1 LQIER
6 IFLVFLSSIS
16 NLQSPISN
24 IDKGDWTLATYTTAT
39 LVRNRI
45 ENLDG
50 SITDTMIEGYIEE
63 AEQILNGIMGASFLS
78 TFNATKH
85 GILRAGCNAWAGMC
99 AMTFNPAGFSSL
111 AEANAMLE
119 VLAYQW
125 EQVIAYVRDKS
136 VVEYLESL

>member
-1 LQIER
+1 M
-6 IFLVFLSSIS
+6 
-16 NLQSPISN
+16 
-24 IDKGDWTLATYTTAT
+24 ATYTTAT

-45 ENLDG
+45 ENLDA
-50 SITDTMIEGYIEE
+50 SITDTMIDGYIEE
-63 AEQILNGIMGASFLS
+63 AEQILNAIMGVSFIA

-85 GILRAGCNAWAGMC
+85 GLLRAGCNAWAAMC
-99 AMTFNPAGFSSL
+99 AVTFNPAGFTNL